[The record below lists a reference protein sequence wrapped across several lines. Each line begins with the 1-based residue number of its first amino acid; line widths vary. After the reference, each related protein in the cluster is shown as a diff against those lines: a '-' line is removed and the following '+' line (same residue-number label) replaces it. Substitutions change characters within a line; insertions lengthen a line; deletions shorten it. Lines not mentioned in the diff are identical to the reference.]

1 MRLDG
6 ARQSLDAGI
15 MKLGKHGARG
25 ALFKVTLLAYG
36 YTFVC
41 KGTVQAFIRDLEHEA
56 AVYKRLERI
65 QGVNVPIFLG
75 AVDLRSLK
83 RVYYYGHR
91 VHIAHMTFLS
101 WGGKYINEI
110 EITADM
116 RSTLE
121 GKLLGSLR
129 AIHEEGV
136 VHKDVRSVN
145 TLVNRETGSVVLIDF
160 ERAVLLEA
168 ARRPLAQ
175 VVPDKRGWDSGRVA
189 DGEKNA

>member
-1 MRLDG
+1 
-6 ARQSLDAGI
+6 
-15 MKLGKHGARG
+15 
-25 ALFKVTLLAYG
+25 YG

-83 RVYYYGHR
+83 SVYYYDHR
-91 VHIAHMTFLS
+91 VYIAHMTFLS
-101 WGGKYINEI
+101 WGGNYIDELEI
-110 EITADM
+110 PADM
-116 RSTLE
+116 RRTLE

-136 VHKDVRSVN
+136 VHEDVRSAN

-168 ARRPLAQ
+168 ARRPL
-175 VVPDKRGWDSGRVA
+175 
-189 DGEKNA
+189 